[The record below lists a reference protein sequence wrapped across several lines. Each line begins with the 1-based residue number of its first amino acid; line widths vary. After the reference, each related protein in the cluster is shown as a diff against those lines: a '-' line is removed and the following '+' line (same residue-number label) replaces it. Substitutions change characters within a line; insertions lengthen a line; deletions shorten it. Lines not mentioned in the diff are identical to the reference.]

1 MICNFFDIQDS
12 QRKVQALSI
21 DDEEEKSQLK
31 DPSAQS
37 LYIKSREYIID
48 EVFKI
53 GERFQQRKETI
64 HIAVELIDQ
73 YYLVKSQNLPA
84 FEFKAQFLE
93 PKKMILHQA
102 TSIMIASKYDEI
114 DDNITSI
121 PDLINY
127 FREWLAQSGIQK
139 DFQKLVP
146 NYE

>member
-1 MICNFFDIQDS
+1 M
-12 QRKVQALSI
+12 
-21 DDEEEKSQLK
+21 LK
-31 DPSAQS
+31 DPLAQH
-37 LYIKSREYIID
+37 LYIKSRDYIID

-73 YYLVKSQNLPA
+73 YYLVKSQKLTAN
-84 FEFKAQFLE
+84 EFKYQFLD

-127 FREWLAQSGIQK
+127 FREWVAMSGNHR
-139 DFQKLVP
+139 DH
-146 NYE
+146 